1 MTPALFLLMFGHFF
15 LISIFAIGGFMASL
29 PGMYSFLVESS
40 GLLTPEQ
47 FAATVAFGQSLPGPN
62 VLIAAVLGWAAA
74 GPLGCL
80 ATFAGT
86 CVPFTLIALYAGR
99 FVRNHADSK
108 NIKAYKAGLAPV
120 AIGLLFATGYLLLQ
134 GNLDNYKL
142 LLWAATVTII
152 VWKTKFPLILLIAA
166 GGILGVLGIFL
177 IEKTGF
183 RYGTLCFNDAVA
195 CSLRFCGKYSCCF
208 SITAHGIY
216 SDRR

>member
-1 MTPALFLLMFGHFF
+1 M
-15 LISIFAIGGFMASL
+15 
-29 PGMYSFLVESS
+29 
-40 GLLTPEQ
+40 
-47 FAATVAFGQSLPGPN
+47 AFGQSLPGPN

-142 LLWAATVTII
+142 LLWAAIVTII

-166 GGILGVLGIFL
+166 GGILGVLGIF
-177 IEKTGF
+177 
-183 RYGTLCFNDAVA
+183 
-195 CSLRFCGKYSCCF
+195 
-208 SITAHGIY
+208 
-216 SDRR
+216 

>member
-40 GLLTPEQ
+40 GPLTPEQ

-166 GGILGVLGIFL
+166 GGILGVLGIF
-177 IEKTGF
+177 
-183 RYGTLCFNDAVA
+183 
-195 CSLRFCGKYSCCF
+195 
-208 SITAHGIY
+208 
-216 SDRR
+216 

>member
-1 MTPALFLLMFGHFF
+1 M
-15 LISIFAIGGFMASL
+15 
-29 PGMYSFLVESS
+29 
-40 GLLTPEQ
+40 
-47 FAATVAFGQSLPGPN
+47 AFGQSLPGPN

-166 GGILGVLGIFL
+166 GGILGVLGIF
-177 IEKTGF
+177 
-183 RYGTLCFNDAVA
+183 
-195 CSLRFCGKYSCCF
+195 
-208 SITAHGIY
+208 
-216 SDRR
+216 

>member
-47 FAATVAFGQSLPGPN
+47 FAATV
-62 VLIAAVLGWAAA
+62 LIAAVLGWAAA

-86 CVPFTLIALYAGR
+86 CLPFTLIALYAGR

-166 GGILGVLGIFL
+166 GGILGVLGIF
-177 IEKTGF
+177 
-183 RYGTLCFNDAVA
+183 
-195 CSLRFCGKYSCCF
+195 
-208 SITAHGIY
+208 
-216 SDRR
+216 